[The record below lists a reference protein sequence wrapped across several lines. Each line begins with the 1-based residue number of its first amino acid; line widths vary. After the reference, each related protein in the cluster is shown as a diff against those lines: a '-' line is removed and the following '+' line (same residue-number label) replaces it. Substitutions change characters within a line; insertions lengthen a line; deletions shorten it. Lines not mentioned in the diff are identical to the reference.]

1 MFIKNDLI
9 RRRTED
15 NSGETV
21 RVLENQFLGK
31 SDDGAS
37 RSIKVSTSKNNSGVT
52 YVDAGDYELLE

>member
-37 RSIKVSTSKNNSGVT
+37 RSIKVSTGKNNSGVT